1 MKALAHLYPERY
13 GTLEQQAEAVRRA
26 IYAHCV
32 FRDTEQKPYFGW
44 SVNLKGQH
52 NVYDEPPGSLQLL
65 PYYGFC
71 APDDEIWGN
80 TVAMIRA
87 PSYAYSFADA
97 PIAEIGCAHA
107 PYPWI
112 LSLCNSLLFDFHST
126 RFRLYNAF
134 QDLISHNTHLTCCIF
149 LLNKL
154 HRYFKTPVKIFL
166 LKI

>member
-1 MKALAHLYPERY
+1 MKLLEDYLDDFGGAVLSVSHDRY
-13 GTLEQQAEAVRRA
+13 FLDRTCDRLLIYEGQGRLSFSNLSYTDYLEQQAEAVRRA

-44 SVNLKGQH
+44 SVDLKGQH

-107 PYPWI
+107 PYP
-112 LSLCNSLLFDFHST
+112 
-126 RFRLYNAF
+126 
-134 QDLISHNTHLTCCIF
+134 
-149 LLNKL
+149 
-154 HRYFKTPVKIFL
+154 
-166 LKI
+166 